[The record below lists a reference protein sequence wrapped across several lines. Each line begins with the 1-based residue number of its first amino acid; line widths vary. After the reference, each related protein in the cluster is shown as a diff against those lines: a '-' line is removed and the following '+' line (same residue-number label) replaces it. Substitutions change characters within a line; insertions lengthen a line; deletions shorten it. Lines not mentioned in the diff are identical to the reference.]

1 MKGVKHMIKFTS
13 IKIDSGSYSFKY
25 AKETE
30 SGNTEFYSLESKDS
44 PRPEFISAL
53 LELKTLLLE
62 KFSLFKFN
70 ANFIR
75 VYAVKLKYGGK
86 EYPEDCISSYKLIG
100 GAVNKNSDFC
110 KIETQMIKVC
120 LDKQDIANDILN
132 RLSKE
137 AELYI
142 TGKRAQASLFE
153 AEEEKTNSDDKVVY
167 MMPSNNSQQGVTQ

>member
-1 MKGVKHMIKFTS
+1 MKGVFKVIKFTS
-13 IKIDSGSYSFKY
+13 IKIDSGSYAFKY

-44 PRPEFISAL
+44 PRPEFMSAL

-62 KFSLFKFN
+62 KFNSNL
-70 ANFIR
+70 IR

-86 EYPEDCISSYKLIG
+86 ECPKDCVSEYKLIG

-110 KIETQMIKVC
+110 KIETQMMKV
-120 LDKQDIANDILN
+120 LWEDEQDIAKDILN

-137 AELYI
+137 AELYV

-153 AEEEKTNSDDKVVY
+153 EEKENLNSDDKVVY
-167 MMPSNNSQQGVTQ
+167 MLPSNNSQQGVTQ